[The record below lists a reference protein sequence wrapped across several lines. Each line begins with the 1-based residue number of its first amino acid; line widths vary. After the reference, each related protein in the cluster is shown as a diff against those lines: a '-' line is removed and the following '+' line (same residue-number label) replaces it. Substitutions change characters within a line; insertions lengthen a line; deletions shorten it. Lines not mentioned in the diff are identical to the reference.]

1 MKSEDFTFAIAAR
14 CCSQNNL
21 QRPRPHRRFRDRVRF
36 GSVGLILCVG
46 AAAFCLAGPAR
57 AAIVLGNLPASNE
70 IAGPDMGS
78 FGGLQTEEAVKFT
91 MKAGSDMT
99 VNNVI
104 LRAKT
109 NAAGT
114 NIPAIEI
121 RNDAGTKPGS
131 TVLLTI
137 DGVIPLPIV
146 AANPG
151 TLVQDYKLTATSA
164 FTLTGNTTYW
174 LVVKAKAG
182 TYEWWQSNPSISPTG
197 PSATFNAPY
206 KISSDGGLTWT
217 DNPAFFGSAFFS
229 FQINGSPPQSLQN
242 ISTRLKVGSG
252 ANVMIGGFILT
263 GTQSKK
269 VILRAIGPSLTAAG
283 VTGALAD
290 PTLELHDDKGAIIAS
305 NDDWKVPDQAI
316 IQATGI
322 PPTDDHESAIVA
334 TLAPDSYTAIVRG
347 KNNTTGI
354 ALVEVYDLD
363 AAADSQLANISTR
376 GFIDT
381 GENVMIGGFI
391 AGGNGGVGGKIL
403 VRGLGPSLTAFHVP
417 GALADPTLELHD
429 GNGDLITRND
439 NWKDTQEA
447 EIQATGIPPAD
458 DKEAAI
464 LATVA
469 DGSYTVI
476 VRGKNNTT
484 GIGLVEV
491 YQLP

>member
-1 MKSEDFTFAIAAR
+1 MKSENFTFALAAR
-14 CCSQNNL
+14 SFRHASRQ
-21 QRPRPHRRFRDRVRF
+21 QKFPQRRFRHRAGF
-36 GSVGLILCVG
+36 GGARQILCLG
-46 AAAFCLAGPAR
+46 AALFCLAGPVR

-70 IAGPDMGS
+70 IPGPDMGS

-91 MKAGSDMT
+91 IKAGSDMT
-99 VNNVI
+99 VDNVV
-104 LRAKT
+104 LRVKT
-109 NAAGT
+109 NAAGS

-131 TVLLTI
+131 KVLLTI
-137 DGVIPLPIV
+137 DGVLPLPIV
-146 AANPG
+146 ATNPG
-151 TLVQDYKLTATSA
+151 TIVQDYKLTATSA
-164 FTLTGNTTYW
+164 FTLKQSTTYW
-174 LVVKAKAG
+174 LVVKAKEG

-197 PSATFNAPY
+197 SSATFNAPY
-206 KISSDGGLTWT
+206 KISNDGGLTWT

-269 VILRAIGPSLTAAG
+269 VIVRAIGPSLADAG

-290 PTLELHDDKGAIIAS
+290 PMLELHDHNGAIIAS
-305 NDDWKVPDQAI
+305 NDDWKIPDQAI

-334 TLAPDSYTAIVRG
+334 TLAPNSYTAIVRG
-347 KNNTTGI
+347 KNNTAGI

-391 AGGNGGVGGKIL
+391 AGGNGGIGGKIL
-403 VRGLGPSLTAFHVP
+403 VRGLGPSLTGSHVP

-429 GNGDLITRND
+429 GNGDLIAQND
-439 NWKDTQEA
+439 NWKDTQQA
-447 EIQATGIPPAD
+447 EIQATGIPPTE

-464 LATVA
+464 LATLA
-469 DGSYTVI
+469 DGHYTAI